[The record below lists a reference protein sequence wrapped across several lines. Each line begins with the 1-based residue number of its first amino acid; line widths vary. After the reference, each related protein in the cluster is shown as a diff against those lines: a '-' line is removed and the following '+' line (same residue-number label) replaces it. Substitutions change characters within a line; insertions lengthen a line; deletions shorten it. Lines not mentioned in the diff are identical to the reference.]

1 MTKELIWGVL
11 VLSLILTS
19 YLSHVEDRRHREAM
33 AKLESRRLEIKT
45 RMRELDE
52 EIERQRKLKEE
63 LIEENRILR
72 AERRAMESR
81 AETPAEARE
90 TLRRIHA
97 TNTRVERG
105 NR

>member
-1 MTKELIWGVL
+1 MDTLNTVLLVTLATAVL
-11 VLSLILTS
+11 VGA
-19 YLSHVEDRRHREAM
+19 YLSYRQE
-33 AKLESRRLEIKT
+33 KKY
-45 RMRELDE
+45 DE
-52 EIERQRKLKEE
+52 EIEQQRKLKEE

-81 AETPAEARE
+81 SETPAEPRE
-90 TLRRIHA
+90 ALRRVHA

>member
-1 MTKELIWGVL
+1 MDTLNTVLLVTLATAVL
-11 VLSLILTS
+11 VGA
-19 YLSHVEDRRHREAM
+19 YLSYRQE
-33 AKLESRRLEIKT
+33 KKY
-45 RMRELDE
+45 DE

-81 AETPAEARE
+81 AESPAESRE
-90 TLRRIHA
+90 ALRRVHA

>member
-1 MTKELIWGVL
+1 MDTLNTVLLVTLATAVL
-11 VLSLILTS
+11 VGA
-19 YLSHVEDRRHREAM
+19 YLSYRQE
-33 AKLESRRLEIKT
+33 KKY
-45 RMRELDE
+45 DE
-52 EIERQRKLKEE
+52 EIDRQRKLKEE

-81 AETPAEARE
+81 AESPAETRE
-90 TLRRIHA
+90 ALRRVHA

>member
-1 MTKELIWGVL
+1 MDTLNNVILVVL
-11 VLSLILTS
+11 ATAVLTGAYIS
-19 YLSHVEDRRHREAM
+19 YRQE
-33 AKLESRRLEIKT
+33 KKY
-45 RMRELDE
+45 DE

-90 TLRRIHA
+90 ALRRIHA

>member
-1 MTKELIWGVL
+1 MDTLNTVLLVTLATAVL
-11 VLSLILTS
+11 VGA
-19 YLSHVEDRRHREAM
+19 YLSYRQE
-33 AKLESRRLEIKT
+33 KKY
-45 RMRELDE
+45 DE
-52 EIERQRKLKEE
+52 EIEQQRKLKEE

-81 AETPAEARE
+81 AETPAETRE
-90 TLRRIHA
+90 ALRRVHA

>member
-1 MTKELIWGVL
+1 MDTLNNVLLVSLSAAVL
-11 VLSLILTS
+11 VGA
-19 YLSHVEDRRHREAM
+19 YLSYRQE
-33 AKLESRRLEIKT
+33 KKY
-45 RMRELDE
+45 DE
-52 EIERQRKLKEE
+52 EIARQRKLKEE

-81 AETPAEARE
+81 VESPAETREA
-90 TLRRIHA
+90 LRRVHA

>member
-11 VLSLILTS
+11 VLALILTA
-19 YLSHVEDRRHREAM
+19 YISHVEDRRHKETM
-33 AKLESRRLEIKT
+33 AKLEARKLEVQA
-45 RMRELDE
+45 RMRELDKQ
-52 EIERQRKLKEE
+52 IELKEE
-63 LIEENRILR
+63 LIEENRILG

-81 AETPAEARE
+81 AESPAESRE
-90 TLRRIHA
+90 ALSRVHA

>member
-1 MTKELIWGVL
+1 MDTLNTVLLVTLATAVL
-11 VLSLILTS
+11 VGA
-19 YLSHVEDRRHREAM
+19 YLSYRQE
-33 AKLESRRLEIKT
+33 KKY
-45 RMRELDE
+45 DE

-81 AETPAEARE
+81 AETPAETRE
-90 TLRRIHA
+90 ALRRVHA

>member
-1 MTKELIWGVL
+1 MDTLNTVLLVTLATAVL
-11 VLSLILTS
+11 VGA
-19 YLSHVEDRRHREAM
+19 YLSYRQE
-33 AKLESRRLEIKT
+33 KKY
-45 RMRELDE
+45 DE
-52 EIERQRKLKEE
+52 EIARQRKLKEE

-81 AETPAEARE
+81 AESPAETRE
-90 TLRRIHA
+90 ALRRVHA

>member
-1 MTKELIWGVL
+1 MDTLNNVLLVVFSAAVL
-11 VLSLILTS
+11 VGA
-19 YLSHVEDRRHREAM
+19 YLSYRQE
-33 AKLESRRLEIKT
+33 KKY
-45 RMRELDE
+45 DE
-52 EIERQRKLKEE
+52 EIARQRKLKEE

-81 AETPAEARE
+81 AETPAETRE
-90 TLRRIHA
+90 ALRRVQA

>member
-1 MTKELIWGVL
+1 MLQVGRATAVL
-11 VLSLILTS
+11 VGA
-19 YLSHVEDRRHREAM
+19 YLSYRQE
-33 AKLESRRLEIKT
+33 KKY
-45 RMRELDE
+45 DE

-72 AERRAMESR
+72 AERRAMGSR

-90 TLRRIHA
+90 AVRRIHA

>member
-11 VLSLILTS
+11 VLALILTA
-19 YLSHVEDRRHREAM
+19 YISHVEDRRHKETM
-33 AKLESRRLEIKT
+33 AKLEARKLEIQT
-45 RMRELDE
+45 RMSELDKQ
-52 EIERQRKLKEE
+52 IELKEE

-81 AETPAEARE
+81 AESPAESRE
-90 TLRRIHA
+90 ALRRVHA

>member
-1 MTKELIWGVL
+1 MDTLNTVLLVTLATAVL
-11 VLSLILTS
+11 VGT
-19 YLSHVEDRRHREAM
+19 YLSYRQE
-33 AKLESRRLEIKT
+33 KKY
-45 RMRELDE
+45 DE
-52 EIERQRKLKEE
+52 EIEQQRKLKEE

-81 AETPAEARE
+81 AETPAETRE
-90 TLRRIHA
+90 ALRRVHA

>member
-11 VLSLILTS
+11 VLALILTA
-19 YLSHVEDRRHREAM
+19 YISHVEDRRHKETM
-33 AKLESRRLEIKT
+33 AKLEARKLEIQT
-45 RMRELDE
+45 RMSELDKQ
-52 EIERQRKLKEE
+52 IELKEE

-81 AETPAEARE
+81 AESPAETRE
-90 TLRRIHA
+90 AMRRVHA

>member
-1 MTKELIWGVL
+1 MDTLNNVILVVLATAVL
-11 VLSLILTS
+11 VGA
-19 YLSHVEDRRHREAM
+19 YLSYRQE
-33 AKLESRRLEIKT
+33 KKY
-45 RMRELDE
+45 DE

-90 TLRRIHA
+90 ALRRVHA
-97 TNTRVERG
+97 TNDCVERG

>member
-1 MTKELIWGVL
+1 MDTLNNVILVVLATAVL
-11 VLSLILTS
+11 VGA
-19 YLSHVEDRRHREAM
+19 YLSYRQE
-33 AKLESRRLEIKT
+33 KKY
-45 RMRELDE
+45 DE

-81 AETPAEARE
+81 AETPAETRE
-90 TLRRIHA
+90 ALRRVHA

>member
-11 VLSLILTS
+11 VLSLILTTH
-19 YLSHVEDRRHREAM
+19 LSRVEDRRHNEAM
-33 AKLESRRLEIKT
+33 AKLEARKLEVQT
-45 RMRELDE
+45 RMSELDKQ
-52 EIERQRKLKEE
+52 IELKEE

-81 AETPAEARE
+81 AESPAETRE
-90 TLRRIHA
+90 ALRRVHA

>member
-1 MTKELIWGVL
+1 MDTLNNVLLVVFSAAVL
-11 VLSLILTS
+11 VGA
-19 YLSHVEDRRHREAM
+19 YLSYRQE
-33 AKLESRRLEIKT
+33 KKY
-45 RMRELDE
+45 DE
-52 EIERQRKLKEE
+52 EIARQRKLKEE

-81 AETPAEARE
+81 AETPAETRE
-90 TLRRIHA
+90 ALRRVHA

>member
-1 MTKELIWGVL
+1 MDTLNNVLLVVFATAVL
-11 VLSLILTS
+11 VGA
-19 YLSHVEDRRHREAM
+19 YLSYRQE
-33 AKLESRRLEIKT
+33 KKC
-45 RMRELDE
+45 DE
-52 EIERQRKLKEE
+52 EIARQRKLKEE

-81 AETPAEARE
+81 GETPAETRE
-90 TLRRIHA
+90 ALRRVHA

>member
-11 VLSLILTS
+11 VLALILTA
-19 YLSHVEDRRHREAM
+19 YISHVEDRRHKETM
-33 AKLESRRLEIKT
+33 AKLEARKLEIQT
-45 RMRELDE
+45 RMSEVDKQ
-52 EIERQRKLKEE
+52 IELKEE

-81 AETPAEARE
+81 AESPAESRE
-90 TLRRIHA
+90 ALRRVHA

>member
-1 MTKELIWGVL
+1 MDTLNNVLLVTLATAVL
-11 VLSLILTS
+11 VGA
-19 YLSHVEDRRHREAM
+19 YLSYRQE
-33 AKLESRRLEIKT
+33 KKY
-45 RMRELDE
+45 DE
-52 EIERQRKLKEE
+52 EIDRQRKLKEE

-81 AETPAEARE
+81 AESPAETRE
-90 TLRRIHA
+90 ALRRVHA

>member
-1 MTKELIWGVL
+1 MSLSAAVL
-11 VLSLILTS
+11 VGA
-19 YLSHVEDRRHREAM
+19 YLSYRQE
-33 AKLESRRLEIKT
+33 KKY
-45 RMRELDE
+45 DE
-52 EIERQRKLKEE
+52 EMARQIELKEE

-81 AETPAEARE
+81 AESPAESRE
-90 TLRRIHA
+90 ALRRVHA

>member
-1 MTKELIWGVL
+1 MDTLNNVLLVTLATAVL
-11 VLSLILTS
+11 VGA
-19 YLSHVEDRRHREAM
+19 YLSYRQE
-33 AKLESRRLEIKT
+33 KKY
-45 RMRELDE
+45 DE
-52 EIERQRKLKEE
+52 EIERHRKLKEE

-81 AETPAEARE
+81 AESPAESRE
-90 TLRRIHA
+90 ALSRVHA

>member
-1 MTKELIWGVL
+1 MDTLNNV
-11 VLSLILTS
+11 
-19 YLSHVEDRRHREAM
+19 
-33 AKLESRRLEIKT
+33 
-45 RMRELDE
+45 
-52 EIERQRKLKEE
+52 

-90 TLRRIHA
+90 ALRRIHA

>member
-11 VLSLILTS
+11 VLALILTA
-19 YLSHVEDRRHREAM
+19 YISHVEDRRHKETM
-33 AKLESRRLEIKT
+33 AKLEARKLEIQT
-45 RMRELDE
+45 RMSELDKQ
-52 EIERQRKLKEE
+52 IELKEE

-81 AETPAEARE
+81 AETPAESRE
-90 TLRRIHA
+90 ALRRVHA

>member
-1 MTKELIWGVL
+1 MDTLNNVLLVVFSAAVL
-11 VLSLILTS
+11 VGA
-19 YLSHVEDRRHREAM
+19 YLSYRQE
-33 AKLESRRLEIKT
+33 KKY
-45 RMRELDE
+45 DE
-52 EIERQRKLKEE
+52 EIARQRKLKEE

-81 AETPAEARE
+81 AETPAETREAR
-90 TLRRIHA
+90 RRVHA

>member
-1 MTKELIWGVL
+1 MDTLNNVLLVTLATAVL
-11 VLSLILTS
+11 VGA
-19 YLSHVEDRRHREAM
+19 YLSYRQE
-33 AKLESRRLEIKT
+33 KKY
-45 RMRELDE
+45 DE
-52 EIERQRKLKEE
+52 EIERHRKLKEE

-81 AETPAEARE
+81 AETPAETRE
-90 TLRRIHA
+90 ALRRVHA

>member
-1 MTKELIWGVL
+1 MDTLNNVILVVLATAVL
-11 VLSLILTS
+11 VGAYFS
-19 YLSHVEDRRHREAM
+19 YRQE
-33 AKLESRRLEIKT
+33 KKY
-45 RMRELDE
+45 DE
-52 EIERQRKLKEE
+52 EIARQRKLKEE

-81 AETPAEARE
+81 AESPAETRE
-90 TLRRIHA
+90 ALRRVHA